1 MNSAHDN
8 AACAAKRGWARMGLP
23 PFVASPR
30 RVLSSVMLVGCTV
43 LGAACSSSSAAGP
56 ATAKSTALPIPPPF
70 EVGQQVGL
78 GDVSIVVDSF
88 SRTGDAVTVHVGV
101 ANAGSHALTVTPAT
115 AFAVFYG
122 SGLHAPTTAT
132 GISRPIAP
140 NAHES
145 ATLEFQVPTAFGFPL
160 VWFRGSVPGTH
171 AGAVVLRGNH
181 S

>member
-1 MNSAHDN
+1 MKSAHGSG
-8 AACAAKRGWARMGLP
+8 ACAAKRGWVRKGLP
-23 PFVASPR
+23 PFVASSR
-30 RVLSSVMLVGCTV
+30 RVFSSVTLVGCSV
-43 LGAACSSSSAAGP
+43 LGAACASSSAAGP
-56 ATAKSTALPIPPPF
+56 TTAKSTALPIPPPF

-88 SRTGDAVTVHVGV
+88 TRTGDAVTVHVHVSNVGD
-101 ANAGSHALTVTPAT
+101 HAVTVTPAT

-132 GISRPIAP
+132 GASKPLAP
-140 NAHES
+140 NARES
-145 ATLEFQVPTAFGFPL
+145 ATLEFRVPTAFGFPL

-171 AGAVVLRGNH
+171 AGTVVLRGNH

>member
-1 MNSAHDN
+1 MKSAHDS
-8 AACAAKRGWARMGLP
+8 AACAAWRGWARKGLP
-23 PFVASPR
+23 PFVVSAR
-30 RVLSSVMLVGCTV
+30 RVFSSVMLVGCTV
-43 LGAACSSSSAAGP
+43 LAAACASSSAAGP
-56 ATAKSTALPIPPPF
+56 TTAKSTALPIPPPF
-70 EVGQQVGL
+70 EVGQRVGL

-88 SRTGDAVTVHVGV
+88 TRTGDAVTVHVDV
-101 ANAGSHALTVTPAT
+101 ANAGSRALTVTPAT

-122 SGLHAPTTAT
+122 TGLHAPTTAT
-132 GISRPIAP
+132 STARSIAP

-171 AGAVVLRGNH
+171 AGTVVLRGNH

>member
-1 MNSAHDN
+1 
-8 AACAAKRGWARMGLP
+8 MGLP

-101 ANAGSHALTVTPAT
+101 AN
-115 AFAVFYG
+115 VFYG